1 MFESS
6 WLSALCT
13 HTPSLPFERAL
24 PSNVPLRATLCGISS
39 RERKKE
45 KDERER
51 ERTLYESQEH
61 RPPASRNLRRDC
73 CAPRAHRVPEAL
85 SLVRGHRK
93 SPEDDQ
99 LTEDPLP
106 SNSSCRRPPYF
117 VLCSLS
123 LLPPPSPPPL
133 SLSPR
138 VGDVTV
144 LYRLNDFSTR
154 SFVNEDGCNDVCLA
168 SIPRIRSYTNAK
180 KIYNSMYTHRARGNC
195 VRSLR
200 LSLSLLSLSC
210 IIFRRR
216 EKGLACIPRLFFSC
230 HETRGNARF
239 NCRSKI
245 NSRLKMRGT

>member
-123 LLPPPSPPPL
+123 LLPPPSPPL
-133 SLSPR
+133 SLSPPASETSPFYTDLTIFQR
-138 VGDVTV
+138 ARSSTRMDATMFASPRFLASDRIQMQRKYIIRCIHIGHEATVFVRYVYHYRYFRYLV
-144 LYRLNDFSTR
+144 LY
-154 SFVNEDGCNDVCLA
+154 FVEGRKVSPAFLD
-168 SIPRIRSYTNAK
+168 
-180 KIYNSMYTHRARGNC
+180 
-195 VRSLR
+195 
-200 LSLSLLSLSC
+200 
-210 IIFRRR
+210 
-216 EKGLACIPRLFFSC
+216 FFSRVTKR
-230 HETRGNARF
+230 EVTRDLIAD
-239 NCRSKI
+239 
-245 NSRLKMRGT
+245 LKLIPG